1 MNTTV
6 DFEKFK
12 SMQDKAKRN
21 RGKRG
26 GGVPPSPRGDDP
38 DLLRMNEAY
47 AVVRVGGKTRVV
59 HFEDSP
65 TYPGC
70 KTPVFSTLSDF
81 AAFHARERKAVVVE
95 GQTREVGL
103 GKWWLS
109 QTQRRQYKAL
119 VYAPNAHDPERMNL
133 WLGFACEPKAG
144 DCFLFK
150 QHLLANVCSDNREH
164 FEYLWR
170 WMARA
175 VQEPGAA
182 GEVAVIL
189 RGREGVG
196 KGIFAREFGRLFGS
210 HFRHVVHCKH
220 LTGHFN
226 AHLQHCSLLYADE
239 AFFAGDRQHESV
251 LKALVTEET
260 ITIEPKGLD
269 AFQVRNCIHLL
280 MSSNSVW
287 VIPAGA
293 DARRYFVLDVG
304 DAQIQNSE
312 YFAAV
317 VEQMGTGGRE
327 ALLHELLQEDL
338 SDFNVRVVPQTE
350 ALAEQKAYSR
360 RGVDALVE
368 IIAQDGMLPNVHL
381 LAGAQAPRNRIPAPA
396 DTQGDVRSTA
406 RETGME
412 RGRGLVVDGG

>member
-1 MNTTV
+1 MTFARCTRGSSAN
-6 DFEKFK
+6 
-12 SMQDKAKRN
+12 KRC
-21 RGKRG
+21 
-26 GGVPPSPRGDDP
+26 S
-38 DLLRMNEAY
+38 
-47 AVVRVGGKTRVV
+47 
-59 HFEDSP
+59 
-65 TYPGC
+65 
-70 KTPVFSTLSDF
+70 
-81 AAFHARERKAVVVE
+81 RERQLRPA
-95 GQTREVGL
+95 
-103 GKWWLS
+103 
-109 QTQRRQYKAL
+109 RRPHKAL

-368 IIAQDGMLPNVHL
+368 IIAQDGMLPNVHEL
-381 LAGAQAPRNRIPAPA
+381 YPNRAV
-396 DTQGDVRSTA
+396 TSG
-406 RETGME
+406 EE
-412 RGRGLVVDGG
+412 RGRGFYAAARALVPDLKHRSSRMIGQELIKPWGCSFWQGHRLRGIEFPPLQTLRATFDQRHGKQAWSEAEDWSSTAAEGDEGLQ